1 MRRIHVGSRRSI
13 ELRGEVF
20 NLFNTPNFGAPNE
33 VAGAANFGTV
43 TTAADPRVG
52 QIAVKLLF

>member
-1 MRRIHVGSRRSI
+1 
-13 ELRGEVF
+13 VF
-20 NLFNTPNFGAPNE
+20 NLFNTPNFGAPNA